1 MNAQR
6 IMAIFEKDVKDF
18 MKNTSLIFM
27 PALPIILALLYS
39 QMGGDE
45 EMPLF
50 IIYIVIGTGFAV
62 VTAGG
67 IMMMMAEENEK
78 KTLRGLIMSPASFI
92 DIIVG
97 KSLVSTLFTVVS
109 VGIGLLILGIDPFL
123 NIKAILGL
131 ILLFF
136 FFLFLG
142 IGIGLFVKTVGMT
155 TVYLMPIMFLFGFT
169 PMIEL
174 LGLNETSIAL
184 KIANI
189 LPVSQLITMH
199 DSNAW
204 LPLGIVLIW
213 TIAAALFAYVCFIKV
228 KKDD

>member
-1 MNAQR
+1 M
-6 IMAIFEKDVKDF
+6 
-18 MKNTSLIFM
+18 
-27 PALPIILALLYS
+27 S
-39 QMGGDE
+39 Q
-45 EMPLF
+45 
-50 IIYIVIGTGFAV
+50 V
-62 VTAGG
+62 
-67 IMMMMAEENEK
+67 
-78 KTLRGLIMSPASFI
+78 SFI
-92 DIIVG
+92 YIIVG

-174 LGLNETSIAL
+174 LGVDETSIAL
-184 KIANI
+184 KIANRSEEHTSE
-189 LPVSQLITMH
+189 LHSRGHLV
-199 DSNAW
+199 
-204 LPLGIVLIW
+204 
-213 TIAAALFAYVCFIKV
+213 
-228 KKDD
+228 

>member
-1 MNAQR
+1 MFVGFDN
-6 IMAIFEKDVKDF
+6 MVKL
-18 MKNTSLIFM
+18 NLI
-27 PALPIILALLYS
+27 IS
-39 QMGGDE
+39 
-45 EMPLF
+45 
-50 IIYIVIGTGFAV
+50 
-62 VTAGG
+62 
-67 IMMMMAEENEK
+67 
-78 KTLRGLIMSPASFI
+78 
-92 DIIVG
+92 
-97 KSLVSTLFTVVS
+97 
-109 VGIGLLILGIDPFL
+109 
-123 NIKAILGL
+123 L